1 MACASTVAGYEHA
14 GYDFARC
21 LLCVRSWTAIGRSAV
36 VIRDLY
42 VYKVSHEVIVNAEVL
57 LKMLLLL

>member
-1 MACASTVAGYEHA
+1 MACASTLAGYEQA

-21 LLCVRSWTAIGRSAV
+21 LLCVRSWTRIGRSVV
-36 VIRDLY
+36 VIYDY
-42 VYKVSHEVIVNAEVL
+42 VSCEVVVNAEVL